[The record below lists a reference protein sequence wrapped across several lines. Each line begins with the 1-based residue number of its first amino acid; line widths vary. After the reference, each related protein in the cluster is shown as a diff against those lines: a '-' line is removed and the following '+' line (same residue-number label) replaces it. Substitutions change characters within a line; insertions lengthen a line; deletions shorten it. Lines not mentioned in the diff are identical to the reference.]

1 MKKDAQWEQEQ
12 ENYERMKDRGVSEE
26 VRRKIKDD
34 EDGKGVRDSS
44 GPEGAEVSLQGTG
57 E

>member
-1 MKKDAQWEQEQ
+1 
-12 ENYERMKDRGVSEE
+12 MKDMGVSEE
-26 VRRKIKDD
+26 VRRKIKED

-44 GPEGAEVSLQGTG
+44 GPERAEVSLQGTG